1 MTASTIIFDFDGT
14 LGDTRR
20 NIVVTMQDVM
30 RELNLPLQ
38 DEHVCAST
46 IGLPL
51 KGCYAQMFPQLNAD
65 ELDRCAEVHR
75 RCFTE
80 NLKKITPMPFPQVK
94 ETLEVLRNHG
104 ICLAIASS
112 RTSESLRDLLGRM
125 GIDSLFSCII
135 GAQDIVHAKPDAE
148 PVLKIL
154 DILGFMAD
162 ETLVVGD
169 MDVDI
174 LMGANAGTKTCGVT
188 WGNGTREAL
197 GSAALHRKELNEAG
211 ADFIIDRMEEL
222 IDILYTKEKQ

>member
-1 MTASTIIFDFDGT
+1 MHPRPRGNSGT

-30 RELNLPLQ
+30 KELNLPLQ
-38 DEHVCAST
+38 DEHMCAST

-51 KGCYAQMFPQLNAD
+51 KGCYAQMFPHLNAD

-75 RCFTE
+75 RCFAE

-94 ETLEVLRNHG
+94 ETLEVLRNQG

-112 RTSESLRDLLGRM
+112 RTSESLRDLLDRM
-125 GIDSLFSCII
+125 GMESLFSCVI

-154 DILGFMAD
+154 DILGFMSD

-174 LMGANAGTKTCGVT
+174 LMGANAGAKTCGVT
-188 WGNGTREAL
+188 WGNGTRE
-197 GSAALHRKELNEAG
+197 ELKEAG
-211 ADFIIDRMEEL
+211 ADYIIDRMEDL
-222 IDILYTKEKQ
+222 INFSRQSVQSYS